1 MEKAS
6 GHLQIQI
13 AMHPVNA
20 MQLGIHDMMGFDYSK
35 QRGKIMKK
43 LTLNLAAGY
52 EHCDP
57 RTDKCKLDIVGIYS
71 KLPLTVWATG
81 PVQVRRGW
89 CRRGGA
95 GREGGRDA
103 GACMC
108 VGLSVVC
115 RLPAELS

>member
-89 CRRGGA
+89 CRRGE
-95 GREGGRDA
+95 RGGRA
-103 GACMC
+103 EEMRARACVWGC
-108 VGLSVVC
+108 QLSVGC
-115 RLPAELS
+115 QLS